1 MSGKVMNTKEI
12 IDRLDFQIEEMRE
25 VRKKLIDDI
34 SMLEERV
41 DDCNIQIEK
50 SLELRWR
57 SKVLEASENALMG
70 FRNTLDDVE

>member
-1 MSGKVMNTKEI
+1 MSGKVMNIKEV

>member
-1 MSGKVMNTKEI
+1 MSGKVMNTKEV

-25 VRKKLIDDI
+25 VRKKLIDNI

-50 SLELRWR
+50 YLELRWR
-57 SKVLEASENALMG
+57 GKVLEASKNALMD

>member
-57 SKVLEASENALMG
+57 SKVLEASENALMD

>member
-1 MSGKVMNTKEI
+1 MSGKVMNTKEV

-57 SKVLEASENALMG
+57 SKVLEASENALMD